1 MGLGVVVVLKM
12 FECVTTSFSHYLIL
26 LSLPSNL
33 SQMHERYADA
43 YALLLSRA
51 TRLAIDELSAGRKPP
66 EPPKPKD
73 IDLVL
78 NEDQLKSKD
87 EPSWNKR
94 TFYL

>member
-1 MGLGVVVVLKM
+1 
-12 FECVTTSFSHYLIL
+12 
-26 LSLPSNL
+26 
-33 SQMHERYADA
+33 MHERYADA